1 MRDNQQIEPEVEEVK
16 SNMIDFDNRISFI
29 AGFIFTAATT
39 MTIMGFVQAAFLGL
53 IGGFFGLLGK
63 ECYYYIRLEHKS
75 WIQKIKKWIKRR

>member
-63 ECYYYIRLEHKS
+63 EAFYYL
-75 WIQKIKKWIKRR
+75 KKEYKQWLKK